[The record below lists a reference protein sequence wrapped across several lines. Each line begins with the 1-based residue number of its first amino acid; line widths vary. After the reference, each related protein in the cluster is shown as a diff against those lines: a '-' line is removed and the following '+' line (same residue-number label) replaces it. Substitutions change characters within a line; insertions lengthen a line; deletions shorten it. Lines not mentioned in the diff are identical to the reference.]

1 MVNVMYFAP
10 TAAFSRQS
18 SRINTTHILI
28 LCVPVQQL
36 AFKKKIHSSYVTGWM
51 FIGRTCLIAP
61 GRAWQLGTNKNG
73 TWNQKGPCMAA

>member
-36 AFKKKIHSSYVTGWM
+36 AFKKMIHSSYATGWM
-51 FIGRTCLIAP
+51 FIGRTCLIDPRKSLAI
-61 GRAWQLGTNKNG
+61 GH
-73 TWNQKGPCMAA
+73 